1 MPSLVPLFRPSLLAV
16 AIAFAPMPLLAQSA
30 DNAAAADEVREYALP
45 AAPLATTLNHIAAE
59 GGLILS
65 IDPALTRERMAQ
77 PVQGRFDTVSALRE
91 ALRNSGLQL
100 QQSSSGSYSLQPAPT
115 GTDAAVVLPEVYV
128 SSERDVETAWG
139 PTDGYVAKRTAAG
152 TKTDTPVAEMPRSIS
167 IVTRQQLDDRQ
178 NLNLNDALRYTAGV
192 MSSGYGS
199 DTRSDWLKVRG
210 FVPTQFLDGLPLPV
224 GSFANPKIEPWNLER
239 IAVLRGPASSVYG
252 QTPPGGMLDMVSRR
266 PQEVRSHELEFQTGS
281 NEHKQINF
289 DTTGAIDEDARLL
302 YRLSG
307 TVRDSDTAIDH
318 IPDQRYNLAPSLTW
332 NISDDTHLT
341 FLSQYTR
348 DDTGISG
355 QFLPLQGTK
364 VDSPAGKISHH
375 KNLGEPDWDFYDRTY
390 YALGYAFDH
399 RLNDVWQFRQ
409 NLRYTKS
416 DLEFQA
422 VNVATYNTY
431 DFLGNSLI
439 SANGDIPRESGIVN
453 EDVSQFAVDNHFQA
467 DFQTGSLSHTL
478 LLGLDHQRSNTNYQ
492 WLYGFGVPSINFN
505 NPVYGADLSNVTY
518 FTLQDYNQKIR
529 QTGLYIQDQIALD
542 RWRLTVGGRED
553 WIHVSTKFNALNG
566 VTDTQRDS
574 AFSGNAGLSYVFDN
588 GITPYISYTESFQ
601 PAQGANVSSTTAF
614 KPTEGRQ
621 YEAGIKYQPPGTSAL
636 FTAAIFDLQ
645 QQNVNVTEGSITR
658 QIGELQVRGLELEA
672 TADVT
677 ESLKLIGSYTYMDTE
692 IIKGNDDGNRMQ
704 QVPRNQATAWADYTW
719 RTGMLAGFG
728 AGAGVR
734 YVGDTYGNTS
744 NTYLGHV
751 GSYTVYDASLHYDL
765 GYLDHSLDG
774 LTVAVD
780 AKNIFNKDYLSTCD
794 GFWCYYGDERN
805 VVASIN
811 YKW

>member
-1 MPSLVPLFRPSLLAV
+1 
-16 AIAFAPMPLLAQSA
+16 
-30 DNAAAADEVREYALP
+30 
-45 AAPLATTLNHIAAE
+45 
-59 GGLILS
+59 
-65 IDPALTRERMAQ
+65 
-77 PVQGRFDTVSALRE
+77 
-91 ALRNSGLQL
+91 
-100 QQSSSGSYSLQPAPT
+100 
-115 GTDAAVVLPEVYV
+115 
-128 SSERDVETAWG
+128 
-139 PTDGYVAKRTAAG
+139 
-152 TKTDTPVAEMPRSIS
+152 
-167 IVTRQQLDDRQ
+167 
-178 NLNLNDALRYTAGV
+178 
-192 MSSGYGS
+192 
-199 DTRSDWLKVRG
+199 
-210 FVPTQFLDGLPLPV
+210 
-224 GSFANPKIEPWNLER
+224 
-239 IAVLRGPASSVYG
+239 
-252 QTPPGGMLDMVSRR
+252 MLDMVSRR
-266 PQEVRSHELEFQTGS
+266 PQEARSHELELQAGS

-431 DFLGNSLI
+431 DFFGNSLI

-467 DFQTGSLSHTL
+467 DFQTGALSHTL

-529 QTGLYIQDQIALD
+529 QTGVYIQDQIALD
-542 RWRLTVGGRED
+542 NWRLTLGGRED
-553 WIHVSTKFNALNG
+553 WIHVSTKFNNQNG
-566 VTDTQRDS
+566 ITDTQRDT
-574 AFSGNAGLSYVFDN
+574 AFSGNAGLRYVFDN

-601 PAQGANVSSTTAF
+601 PAQGANVSSTTGF

-621 YEAGIKYQPPGTSAL
+621 YEAGIKYQPPRTSAL
-636 FTAAIFDLQ
+636 FTAAAFDLQ

-728 AGAGVR
+728 GRWGPLCRR
-734 YVGDTYGNTS
+734 YLRQHQQHLPGTC
-744 NTYLGHV
+744 
-751 GSYTVYDASLHYDL
+751 
-765 GYLDHSLDG
+765 G
-774 LTVAVD
+774 LVHGLRCVA
-780 AKNIFNKDYLSTCD
+780 ALRPRIP
-794 GFWCYYGDERN
+794 
-805 VVASIN
+805 
-811 YKW
+811 